1 MVLTD
6 KMTGRFSL
14 QIRPGQ
20 RLDTLSHDPLLPV
33 KIVRAV
39 TALQNFIQKLF

>member
-1 MVLTD
+1 MVLTA

-14 QIRPGQ
+14 YDPPGQ
-20 RLDTLSHDPLLPV
+20 RLDTLSHDPLRPV

-39 TALQNFIQKLF
+39 TVIQKLF